1 MSQILNKL
9 LDRKLKID
17 NDIKKVNKN
26 IESNKDKINE
36 LYKKIKTI
44 RRAIYNRKKRNKKY
58 NDLTLRIGEIKDE
71 IKHYKNDTIMLK
83 DRILEFESSKN
94 NILLRIENMK
104 VEINNMKD
112 NNTIRCEDC
121 NIDVHR
127 ASYSR
132 HLKTKKHLE
141 KKEIEPKKIIDKN
154 NIKETNK
161 NIKRNNKI
169 KYKFTD
175 DILNKI
181 YDITIDRHHKKDLN
195 SQITITSK
203 FDYTGIEMYFID
215 EIFKEMTHIYAKFIN
230 QYKFKYQLSF
240 MLLFYKYE
248 EDGDIRKEAEMAITL
263 NMINNLTQSEI
274 DNANIQW
281 EVEARKQNLE
291 MKESGWHF
299 QRVNSMTISFYNT
312 GNMDGS
318 SYVKVPLRSS
328 AILNIKNDDKY
339 CFLWSILASLHP
351 CENSHP
357 DRVPNY
363 EPYFN
368 ELNIEGF
375 DFTNGFR
382 CSDMYRFEKL
392 NNLSINIYEL
402 NFDQN
407 KHKLIPIEI
416 SKNVSD
422 KVIDL
427 LIYKNHYVLIKKLNV
442 FIGKHDC
449 KYVCRKCL
457 NSYTTHNM
465 LVKHKKLCGENQ
477 KLKTSP
483 NSHIYWKKYFQ
494 KNKLYFRIYADF
506 EADNKKENTSIGD
519 KTTNIYKQ
527 EPVCNG
533 YQIVSELEDVLK
545 SGYYK
550 SPLGQENVNWF
561 VGELIKLENKMN
573 FWFKNTKKDIIMTEE
588 DNQDFENNN
597 ICRYCEKY
605 IETNKIRDHCHLTGK
620 YRGPAHNECNLQ
632 VKQKDS
638 NFITIGLHN
647 FSNYDCHM
655 FFKTLV
661 DRKKDNVKFEIIPK
675 TDEKYISV
683 RYGCIK
689 FIDTYRFL
697 SSSLDKLVKTLV
709 DNSHK
714 TLKNLKK
721 EVFEDDKILNIIN
734 ELENMIE
741 KTKRNKSI
749 SDLKKKYPDKI
760 NELEEA
766 FLDYIGEND
775 LKLLKTEFP
784 DKWRYLTKKLAY
796 PYEYFNSIE
805 DYDKPVD
812 NLENKNFFSKL
823 KNKCPNDSEID
834 RTREIIKKFNIKDG
848 KELTELYCK
857 SDVLLL
863 TCIFEKFI
871 KVSQN
876 EFGISPLYFVS
887 LPGYT
892 WECGLKYT
900 NIKLQTLQDK
910 EMILLLESGIR
921 GGISGVMGD
930 RYVKSDKNKNII
942 HFDATNLYGFAMS
955 KPLPY
960 DDIKFET
967 ENICLEEILNTP
979 DDSDIGYFLEV
990 DLEYPHN
997 IRQKTKYLPFAPENK
1012 SISKDDFGPYMKSI
1026 MPKNYVSH
1034 KKLICDWTDKRN
1046 YLIHYR
1052 MLKFY
1057 ISHGMKIKQ
1066 VHSVISFNQN
1076 KWLEKYIDFNTQKRN
1091 QVVNDFE
1098 KDFYKLLNN
1107 AFYGKTMENVRNRC
1121 KIEIIKRDNYDKI
1134 LRLQRKLTFNG
1145 ICKSFDNCDSY
1156 LEKEHEILMD
1166 KPIYLGFAILELSKL
1181 HMYETYYNTLQPY
1194 FGQENIQLHYM
1205 DCDSFILSINS
1216 ENIIK
1221 DLKNLENIF
1230 DFSNIDTNHEL
1241 YSEKN
1246 KKVLGK
1252 FKIETPKNIFIDE
1265 FIALRSKMYAF
1276 KCKDKEEDKNKLKGI
1291 SKSQSKNIKFE
1302 EYKICLDGEELE
1314 NECINYILKS
1324 SNHNM
1329 YMQGIKKTALSSFDD
1344 KRNYIDNITSI
1355 PWN

>member
-17 NDIKKVNKN
+17 NDIKKVNRN
-26 IESNKDKINE
+26 IESNEDKINE

-141 KKEIEPKKIIDKN
+141 KKEIKPKKIIDKD

-203 FDYTGIEMYFID
+203 FDYTGIEMYYID
-215 EIFKEMTHIYAKFIN
+215 EIFKEMAHIYAKFIN

-248 EDGDIRKEAEMAITL
+248 EDGDIRKEAEMTITL

-318 SYVKVPLRSS
+318 SYIKVPLRSS
-328 AILNIKNDDKY
+328 AIVNIKNNDKY
-339 CFLWSILASLHP
+339 CFLWSILAKLHP
-351 CENSHP
+351 CEINP
-357 DRVPNY
+357 DRVSKY
-363 EPYFN
+363 ESYFN

-375 DFTNGFR
+375 DFTNGFK
-382 CSDMYRFEKL
+382 CSDIYRFEKL

-494 KNKLYFRIYADF
+494 KNKLYFRLYADF
-506 EADNKKENTSIGD
+506 EADNKRENTSIGD

-545 SGYYK
+545 SDYHK
-550 SPLGQENVNWF
+550 SPLGYENVNWF
-561 VGELIKLENKMN
+561 VDEIIKLENKMN
-573 FWFKNTKKDIIMTEE
+573 FWFKNTNKDIIMTEE
-588 DNQDFENNN
+588 DNQDFENDS

-605 IETNKIRDHCHLTGK
+605 IETDKVRDHCHLTGK

-714 TLKNLKK
+714 TLRNLKK
-721 EVFEDDKILNIIN
+721 EVFGDDKILNIIN
-734 ELENMIE
+734 ELENMID

-812 NLENKNFFSKL
+812 NLENKDFLSKI
-823 KNKCPNDSEID
+823 KNKCPDDSEIG

-863 TCIFEKFI
+863 ACVFEKFI

-892 WECGLKYT
+892 WACGLKHT
-900 NIKLQTLQDK
+900 NIRLQTLQDK
-910 EMILLLESGIR
+910 DMILLLESGIR

-942 HFDATNLYGFAMS
+942 YFDATNLYGFAMS

-967 ENICLEEILNTP
+967 ENVCLEEILNTP

-997 IRQKTKYLPFAPENK
+997 IRQKTKYFPFAPENK

-1066 VHSVISFNQN
+1066 VHSVISFKQS
-1076 KWLEKYIDFNTQKRN
+1076 KWLERYIDFNTQKRN

-1134 LRLQRKLTFNG
+1134 LRLQKKLTFNG

-1221 DLKNLENIF
+1221 DLKNLEDIF
-1230 DFSNIDTNHEL
+1230 DFSNIDENHEL

-1252 FKIETPKNIFIDE
+1252 FKIETPKNIFINE

-1329 YMQGIKKTALSSFDD
+1329 YMWGIKKTALSIFDD
-1344 KRNYIDNITSI
+1344 KRNYLDNITSI

>member
-9 LDRKLKID
+9 LDQKLKIEE
-17 NDIKKVNKN
+17 DIKKINKN
-26 IESNKDKINE
+26 IESNQDKINE
-36 LYKKIKTI
+36 LLKRIKIIKKG
-44 RRAIYNRKKRNKKY
+44 IYNKKKRKKNY
-58 NDLTLRIGEIKDE
+58 NDLSSAISEIKND
-71 IKHYKNDTIMLK
+71 IGHYKNDTIMLQ
-83 DRILEFESSKN
+83 DRLIEFESLKN
-94 NILLRIENMK
+94 NILLRIEK
-104 VEINNMKD
+104 IKTDVESMVQNNMK
-112 NNTIRCEDC
+112 RCDDC

-141 KKEIEPKKIIDKN
+141 KKEIKPKKIIDKDDV
-154 NIKETNK
+154 KVSS
-161 NIKRNNKI
+161 IKRNNKI
-169 KYKFTD
+169 EYKFTD
-175 DILNKI
+175 DILKKI

-203 FDYTGIEMYFID
+203 FDYTGIEMYYID
-215 EIFKEMTHIYAKFIN
+215 EIFKEMAHVYAKFIN
-230 QYKFKYQLSF
+230 QYKCKYKLSF
-240 MLLFYKYE
+240 MLLFYKFE
-248 EDGDIRKEAEMAITL
+248 EDGDIRKEAEMTITL
-263 NMINNLTQSEI
+263 NMTNNLTQSEI
-274 DNANIQW
+274 DNVNIQW
-281 EVEARKQNLE
+281 DVEARKQNLE
-291 MKESGWHF
+291 MRESGWIF

-318 SYVKVPLRSS
+318 SYIRVPLRSS

-339 CFLWSILASLHP
+339 CFLWSILAKLHP

-357 DRVPNY
+357 DRVSNY

-375 DFTNGFR
+375 DFANGFR

-457 NSYTTHNM
+457 NSYTTQNM
-465 LVKHKKLCGENQ
+465 LIKHKKLCGENQ
-477 KLKTSP
+477 KLRTSP

-494 KNKLYFRIYADF
+494 KNKLYFRLYADF
-506 EADNKKENTSIGD
+506 EADNKKESTSIGD

-533 YQIVSELEDVLK
+533 YHIVSDLEDVLK

-550 SPLGQENVNWF
+550 SPLGHENVNWF
-561 VGELIKLENKMN
+561 VDEIIKLENKMN

-588 DNQDFENNN
+588 DKQDFENDS

-605 IETNKIRDHCHLTGK
+605 IETDKVRDHCHLTGK

-697 SSSLDKLVKTLV
+697 SSSLDQLVETLV

-714 TLKNLKK
+714 TLKNFKK
-721 EVFEDDKILNIIN
+721 EVFGDDKILNIIN
-734 ELENMIE
+734 ELENMID

-766 FLDYIGEND
+766 FLDYIGENY

-812 NLENKNFFSKL
+812 NLENKDFFSKL
-823 KNKCPNDSEID
+823 KNKCPDDSEID

-863 TCIFEKFI
+863 ACVFEKFI
-871 KVSQN
+871 KV
-876 EFGISPLYFVS
+876 
-887 LPGYT
+887 
-892 WECGLKYT
+892 
-900 NIKLQTLQDK
+900 
-910 EMILLLESGIR
+910 
-921 GGISGVMGD
+921 
-930 RYVKSDKNKNII
+930 
-942 HFDATNLYGFAMS
+942 
-955 KPLPY
+955 
-960 DDIKFET
+960 
-967 ENICLEEILNTP
+967 
-979 DDSDIGYFLEV
+979 
-990 DLEYPHN
+990 
-997 IRQKTKYLPFAPENK
+997 
-1012 SISKDDFGPYMKSI
+1012 
-1026 MPKNYVSH
+1026 
-1034 KKLICDWTDKRN
+1034 
-1046 YLIHYR
+1046 
-1052 MLKFY
+1052 
-1057 ISHGMKIKQ
+1057 
-1066 VHSVISFNQN
+1066 
-1076 KWLEKYIDFNTQKRN
+1076 
-1091 QVVNDFE
+1091 
-1098 KDFYKLLNN
+1098 
-1107 AFYGKTMENVRNRC
+1107 
-1121 KIEIIKRDNYDKI
+1121 
-1134 LRLQRKLTFNG
+1134 
-1145 ICKSFDNCDSY
+1145 
-1156 LEKEHEILMD
+1156 
-1166 KPIYLGFAILELSKL
+1166 
-1181 HMYETYYNTLQPY
+1181 
-1194 FGQENIQLHYM
+1194 
-1205 DCDSFILSINS
+1205 
-1216 ENIIK
+1216 
-1221 DLKNLENIF
+1221 
-1230 DFSNIDTNHEL
+1230 
-1241 YSEKN
+1241 
-1246 KKVLGK
+1246 
-1252 FKIETPKNIFIDE
+1252 
-1265 FIALRSKMYAF
+1265 
-1276 KCKDKEEDKNKLKGI
+1276 
-1291 SKSQSKNIKFE
+1291 
-1302 EYKICLDGEELE
+1302 
-1314 NECINYILKS
+1314 
-1324 SNHNM
+1324 
-1329 YMQGIKKTALSSFDD
+1329 
-1344 KRNYIDNITSI
+1344 
-1355 PWN
+1355 